1 MREKTQANL
10 RNQGVAIAEVRGALQ
25 ILAQTNLVGKEN
37 IQARIKHWEA
47 KLTDIQNKLTEI
59 EFSEPIIT
67 LPKVKLTEEE
77 IRKLT
82 DSDEVSF
89 RNYNPPHPY
98 MYEPVTTQGKITGR
112 KSNSHESLVQ
122 VDVKDPKFPD
132 IPEALDNNTTSTG
145 KPATGGNMP

>member
-25 ILAQTNLVGKEN
+25 ILAQTNLIGKEN

-67 LPKVKLTEEE
+67 LPRVKLTEEE
-77 IRKLT
+77 KEDSELMRDMT
-82 DSDEVSF
+82 DDQFKQLAATRMDQMREW
-89 RNYNPPHPY
+89 
-98 MYEPVTTQGKITGR
+98 KA
-112 KSNSHESLVQ
+112 
-122 VDVKDPKFPD
+122 
-132 IPEALDNNTTSTG
+132 IPESKRPTWEEFKRGFKVKKSDI
-145 KPATGGNMP
+145 